1 MAQQRS
7 LFAVAALDL
16 RVFEKRAQ
24 RRGFH
29 WVAGLD
35 EVGRGPLA
43 GPVTA
48 AAVILPID
56 VSLPQVR
63 DSKQLTA
70 PLRETLCQEIVR
82 CSCDFSIASVDAA
95 EIDVLNILQAT
106 FEAMLRA
113 LQGLR
118 TTPDYLLIDGPYRLP
133 TSIPQQGI
141 TQGDQRSLSIAAAS
155 ILAKVHRDRFMCD
168 QHRLYPAY
176 GFHRNKGYGTREHL
190 EALRQ
195 HGPCPIH
202 RRTFRGVCQ
211 KEL

>member
-1 MAQQRS
+1 MAQQRP
-7 LFAVAALDL
+7 LFTAATLDL
-16 RVFEKRAQ
+16 CAFEKRAQ
-24 RRGFH
+24 RRGFYC
-29 WVAGLD
+29 VAGLD

-48 AAVILPID
+48 AAVILPSD
-56 VSLPQVR
+56 ASLPRVR

-70 PLRETLCQEIVR
+70 PLREILCQEITR
-82 CSCDFSIASVDAA
+82 RARDFSIASVDAA

-118 TTPDYLLIDGPYRLP
+118 STPDFLLIDGPYRLP
-133 TSIPQQGI
+133 IDIPQQGI
-141 TQGDQRSLSIAAAS
+141 TRGDQRSLSIAAAS
-155 ILAKVHRDRFMCD
+155 ILAKVHRDHFMCD

-176 GFHRNKGYGTREHL
+176 GFHHNKGYGTREHL
-190 EALRQ
+190 EALRR

-211 KEL
+211 PES